1 MKRLADTG
9 GESVKNQNLEPTD
22 SEILSMLL
30 NDMASLG
37 LIEFRA
43 DPNGGAWVAIEQK
56 SRVEMNKQESGKA
69 A

>member
-1 MKRLADTG
+1 MKN
-9 GESVKNQNLEPTD
+9 ENPEPTD

-43 DPNGGAWVAIEQK
+43 DATGGRWVIVEQK
-56 SRVEMNKQESGKA
+56 PRAE
-69 A
+69 